1 MALAKKCDRCGNF
14 YQHYPM
20 PGNKPQCNT
29 IGKFQRN
36 AAGETIN
43 GCCSSK
49 CDLCQECMAEFE
61 KFMASG
67 GKCND
72 QI

>member
-1 MALAKKCDRCGNF
+1 MALAKKCDRCGKF
-14 YQHYPM
+14 YQHYPT
-20 PGNKPQCNT
+20 GNKSQCNT
-29 IGKFQRN
+29 IEKFQRN

-43 GCCSSK
+43 GGCSSK
-49 CDLCQECMAEFE
+49 CDLCPECMAEFE

-67 GKCND
+67 GIFND